1 MKKIPYIFTII
12 NIIFQ
17 IVYMTFGRLTYT
29 ELGGLTALFIIFRPE
44 YLIISG
50 IISIINIIAFIPML
64 IKNNN
69 KACLIIMIAI
79 NIEYIIYYY
88 CLLMKQ

>member
-1 MKKIPYIFTII
+1 
-12 NIIFQ
+12 
-17 IVYMTFGRLTYT
+17 MTLGRLTYT
-29 ELGGLTALFIIFRPE
+29 ELGWLTALFIIFRPE

-50 IISIINIIAFIPML
+50 IISIINIIAFIPMM
-64 IKNNN
+64 IKDNI
-69 KACLIIMIAI
+69 KVCYIIMIAI

>member
-1 MKKIPYIFTII
+1 MKKILYIFTII

-17 IVYMTFGRLTYT
+17 IVYMTLGRLTYT
-29 ELGGLTALFIIFRPE
+29 ELGWLTALFIIFRPE

-50 IISIINIIAFIPML
+50 IISIINIIAFIPMM
-64 IKNNN
+64 IKDNN
-69 KACLIIMIAI
+69 KVCYIIMIAI

>member
-29 ELGGLTALFIIFRPE
+29 ELGWLTAIFIIFRPE

-50 IISIINIIAFIPML
+50 IISIINIIAFISMM
-64 IKNNN
+64 IKNSN
-69 KACLIIMIAI
+69 KACHIIMIAI

>member
-17 IVYMTFGRLTYT
+17 IVYMTLGRSTHT
-29 ELGGLTALFIIFRPE
+29 ELGWRTDLFIIFRPE

-50 IISIINIIAFIPML
+50 IISIINIIAFIPMM
-64 IKNNN
+64 IKDNN
-69 KACLIIMIAI
+69 KVCYIIMIAI